1 MASKHVPMVILRCKL
16 CIVGDATVGKT
27 ALTQVFSSGGATYPK
42 NYLMTSGA
50 ELAVKQ
56 VPLPDT
62 NVIVELY
69 IFDCAGQS
77 IFNQLDMNS
86 KYYENASAIM
96 AVFDI
101 SKKESLQSC
110 VKWASSVRSAR
121 QGGSPILGVLVG
133 NKCEFR
139 DGSIDTRAE
148 VTKDDAQ
155 RLASELG
162 MQYFECSAASNINVE
177 APFKQIA
184 TEFYR
189 RYEDTAVRA
198 EEDLTST
205 FK

>member
-1 MASKHVPMVILRCKL
+1 MASKHVPLVILRCKL
-16 CIVGDATVGKT
+16 CLVGDACVGKT

-101 SKKESLQSC
+101 SKKDSLQSC
-110 VKWASSVRSAR
+110 VKWVSSVRSAR
-121 QGGSPILGVLVG
+121 QGGSPILGALVG

-139 DGSIDTRAE
+139 DGAVDTRAE
-148 VTKDDAQ
+148 VTKEEAQ
-155 RLASELG
+155 RLANELG

-184 TEFYR
+184 AEFYR